1 MSPEDYAISGY
12 YTSFNALLQPVIVF
26 YMVHYFIKEFYRLD
40 EEGRK
45 KLFAVIAKA
54 LMWFSFVVSVLCFI
68 GVLLYL
74 KLFNADSELP
84 VFPYLAM
91 TVFSIPI
98 CGLYNLVQARY
109 RIGREA
115 TAFFRLTTASGVI
128 SILLSLLFVVL
139 IRWGAFGKLLA
150 PLLGNISVFLYL
162 FFRYRKEIFIPTES
176 SEYTKIL
183 SFCWPL
189 ALSATLGY
197 FTNGFDRTYLETLND
212 TTEYGYYVVGVSIAG
227 YLSTFSTAVNNTFQ
241 PDLYQSVIAKEWSR
255 YIKYVLVMLA
265 CVAVIV
271 IAFIVLCPFIIDI
284 LTAGRYIAS
293 TPYAQIVG
301 ISTFTSTL
309 YFLINNYTIT
319 TNRPKLYLV
328 TSVIGS
334 VFIVVAMPMMV
345 DRFKF
350 VGGAWMTV
358 LSFVLFS
365 VINIM
370 LLALS
375 RKFSLLRQ

>member
-1 MSPEDYAISGY
+1 
-12 YTSFNALLQPVIVF
+12 
-26 YMVHYFIKEFYRLD
+26 MVHYFIKEFYRLD

-301 ISTFTSTL
+301 VSTFTSTL